1 MCYEQDWNNNMC
13 GMPMPMSVN
22 YDMWMDMH
30 KTCEMWGPECI
41 LWFGYFLP
49 SNTKPISDFMFI
61 V

>member
-1 MCYEQDWNNNMC
+1 MC

-41 LWFGYFLP
+41 LWFGYFLL